1 MVRPTSDVRR
11 HFRRERSSKPGKKDT
26 ASCKYCSASYVFPNA
41 TRLTR
46 HILACLKCPQD
57 IRDRVRVRRD
67 DCPDVRKA
75 QCTPEVSPTP
85 SCSSSL
91 VPTRK
96 SAMTPFVDRMSP
108 TDQQRIDA
116 ALAKALYSS
125 NTPFAVV
132 ENEYWRELFNLVRP
146 SYPLPSR
153 YLLSGPLL
161 DAEFQRARIHV
172 EELLKSASYLT
183 LLTDGWTN
191 IRGESIVNFI
201 VATPEPQFYK
211 CVDTGNNRHTAT
223 YISSE
228 IRAVIESL
236 GSSKVVAVVTDN
248 ASNMKA
254 ACDLVTQHYP
264 HVTAIGCAAHG
275 LNLLMNDLMGL
286 DTLRELN
293 KQAREVI
300 EYVKRSHIVAAT
312 FKQKQESNDGEGNSV
327 TLKLPSKTRWAGVTL
342 SLESLARNKMALKE
356 TVIIE
361 DLKVKK
367 SVRQTVLD
375 EKDFWS
381 RVNSALSLLNTI
393 SSCIASA
400 ESNMAL
406 LSDVPCL
413 FHRIREDFDSK
424 LESSLLTRSEQ
435 EAASDIIRRRKNFC
449 VQPIHYAA
457 NVLDP
462 RYEGKNLENEE
473 PSAALDWLSSQ
484 AKHFHLDRGIVL
496 SNFAEYRAHRGGV
509 RCFTPLKISN

>member
-1 MVRPTSDVRR
+1 
-11 HFRRERSSKPGKKDT
+11 
-26 ASCKYCSASYVFPNA
+26 
-41 TRLTR
+41 
-46 HILACLKCPQD
+46 
-57 IRDRVRVRRD
+57 
-67 DCPDVRKA
+67 
-75 QCTPEVSPTP
+75 
-85 SCSSSL
+85 
-91 VPTRK
+91 
-96 SAMTPFVDRMSP
+96 MTPFVDRMSP

-146 SYPLPSR
+146 SYALPSR

-161 DAEFQRARIHV
+161 DAEFQRQRIHV

-183 LLTDGWTN
+183 LLTEGWTN

-201 VATPEPQFYK
+201 VATPEPLFYK
-211 CVDTGNNRHTAT
+211 CVDTGDNRHTAT

-293 KQAREVI
+293 MQAREVI

-375 EKDFWS
+375 EEDFWS

-435 EAASDIIRRRKNFC
+435 EAASDIIRRRENFC

-473 PSAALDWLSSQ
+473 PSAAFDWLSSQ

-496 SNFAEYRAHRGGV
+496 SNFAEYRAHRGIWSRDGLWESAKH
-509 RCFTPLKISN
+509 CSPSTWWEGLCAKQPLTPLACSLLQIPPSSASCERNWSEAGNIHTKLRNRLTTERVEKLLFVHSNLNFQKKQGAAAVDTVQVTDSESDVDSDV